1 MLRGV
6 ALILIIFSFLHPTGV
21 FAQVEAKAD
30 STKLKTREDSIK
42 SAELKNKLEFTAKRF
57 NPRKALLF
65 SAILP
70 GSGQVYNKKY
80 WKVPLVYGAILLTV
94 LPVKFYNDNYTM
106 FKNQL
111 FAVVNYPDPTRGQIV
126 TLDNLL
132 AASPKQLAT
141 SNFTKQQLED
151 LANSN
156 RRNRDYFVII
166 TGFIYILQL
175 VDAHVDAHL
184 KEFKINPKLQVKLE
198 PRFEQNYF
206 AGNNAG
212 MALVFKF

>member
-1 MLRGV
+1 MLRGL
-6 ALILIIFSFLHPTGV
+6 ALILIIFSFLRPAAV
-21 FAQVEAKAD
+21 FGQVKEKTD
-30 STKLKTREDSIK
+30 STKLKARADSIN
-42 SAELKNKLEFTAKRF
+42 SADLKNKLEYTARRF

-70 GSGQVYNKKY
+70 GAGQVYNKKY
-80 WKVPLVYGAILLTV
+80 WKLPFVYGGIIGFAAV
-94 LPVKFYNDNYTM
+94 VNFYNNSYQIY
-106 FKNQL
+106 KNQL
-111 FAVVNYPDPTRGQIV
+111 FAVVNYPDQKLGAVV

-151 LANSN
+151 LANNS

-166 TGFIYILQL
+166 TGFIYILQM

>member
-6 ALILIIFSFLHPTGV
+6 ALILIMFSFLRPAGV
-21 FAQVEAKAD
+21 FAQVEAKTD
-30 STKLKTREDSIK
+30 STKLKARADSIK

-70 GSGQVYNKKY
+70 GAGQVYNKKY
-80 WKVPLVYGAILLTV
+80 WKLPFVYGGIIGFAAV
-94 LPVKFYNDNYTM
+94 VNFYNNNYSIY
-106 FKNQL
+106 KNQL
-111 FAVVNYPDPTRGQIV
+111 FAVVNYPDQKLGQVV

-132 AASPKQLAT
+132 AGSPKQLAT

-151 LANSN
+151 LANNS

-166 TGFIYILQL
+166 TGFIYILQM

-184 KEFKINPKLQVKLE
+184 KEFKINPTLRVKLE

>member
-6 ALILIIFSFLHPTGV
+6 ALILIMFSFLRPAGV
-21 FAQVEAKAD
+21 FAQVEAKTD
-30 STKLKTREDSIK
+30 STKLKARADSIK

-70 GSGQVYNKKY
+70 GAGQVYNKKY
-80 WKVPLVYGAILLTV
+80 WKLPFVYGGIIGFAAV
-94 LPVKFYNDNYTM
+94 VNFYNNNYSIY
-106 FKNQL
+106 KNQL
-111 FAVVNYPDPTRGQIV
+111 FAVVNYPDQKLGQVV

-132 AASPKQLAT
+132 AGSPKQLAT

-166 TGFIYILQL
+166 TGFIYILQM

-184 KEFKINPKLQVKLE
+184 KEFKINPTLQVKLE

>member
-1 MLRGV
+1 MVKLV
-6 ALILIIFSFLHPTGV
+6 KLLSVLILLASVELS
-21 FAQVEAKAD
+21 FAQKQVEKD
-30 STKLKTREDSIK
+30 STTIIANDTLQ
-42 SAELKNKLEFTAKRF
+42 AQELKRKLDYTAKRF

-70 GSGQVYNKKY
+70 GAGQVYNKKY
-80 WKVPLVYGAILLTV
+80 WKVPFAWGGIIGFGLVV
-94 LPVKFYNDNYTM
+94 DFYNNKYTVY
-106 FKNQL
+106 KNQL
-111 FAVVNYPDPTRGQIV
+111 FAVINYPDPKLGEVV
-126 TLDNLL
+126 TENNLL
-132 AASPKQLAT
+132 SGSPKQLAT

-151 LANSN
+151 LANNS

-166 TGFIYILQL
+166 TGLVYILQM

-184 KEFKINPKLQVKLE
+184 KEFKVNPNLQVKFE

-206 AGNNAG
+206 AGNTSG